1 MKVGEFVLKRT
12 LKCIVLTLCIAL
24 FVACPVSA
32 DTGSFA
38 RIETENDTAVTAISR
53 NVFEPVE
60 TITGASLNTEMQL
73 SGLSDIFVSNN
84 GDIYLLCSEI
94 SRIIKMNSDY
104 TLNKEITVTDN
115 EGNEVSFSGAQG
127 LYIEKNGNIYL
138 ADTNNSQIIIIDS
151 NGKILDRWAQ
161 PESDIIPKDFI
172 YNPIKILKNSDGYTY
187 VLSRGCY
194 YGTIVYDPDG
204 KFTGFMGA
212 NSVNATVIDAFTNLI
227 KGIFTSEEKQSAQVK
242 NLPYSFVD
250 FSMDKQG
257 YIITCTGSTEAT
269 TNGVGQIRR
278 INSSG
283 SNILFKTYS
292 NGESVSST
300 EYNFLEKEIIKK
312 QGMKQIQN
320 IVSVDVDKNGF
331 MYALDKTFGL
341 IYVYDSDCN
350 FLTAFGGLDDTMG
363 RFTDP
368 VALAVTDKGLL
379 VADLKKST
387 VTVFEITDFG
397 KKLFSAQLMYLDGEY
412 TASEPL
418 WNEVLKLDR
427 YNQPAYRGLSMI
439 SYNKGDYSGALK
451 LAKAG
456 YDYSVYDM
464 AYQKLFTSFIAD
476 NFVWLFIIIV
486 AFLGGITA
494 LFVYLK
500 KNKKVLV
507 KNQKLR
513 TACSVT
519 FHPYVTFDEI
529 KYNNR
534 GSIILALILAFAFF
548 VSASLKA
555 TGSGFLFTDQ
565 AAKDYNAL
573 YTLAKTIG
581 LLVLWSVSNWL
592 VCALLSGRGKLKEI
606 FMATVYALIPYI
618 IWTFISIGLSWILPL
633 SGVGLIS
640 GLNTV
645 ILIYTFFLLSVAMM
659 KIHDFNF
666 FRFLLTSVVT
676 LLAMLFIVFIIFMM
690 VILLQQF
697 WNMIYAVFTETLYR

>member
-1 MKVGEFVLKRT
+1 MKVGAFVLKKT

-24 FVACPVSA
+24 SVSCSVFA

-38 RIETENDTAVTAISR
+38 RIETENDTAVSAISR
-53 NVFEPVE
+53 NVFEPIK

-73 SGLSDIFVSNN
+73 SGLSDIFVSEK

-94 SRIIKMNSDY
+94 SRIIKINSDY
-104 TLNKEITVTDN
+104 TLNKEIAITDKD
-115 EGNEVSFSGAQG
+115 GVEVSFSGAQG
-127 LYIEKNGNIYL
+127 LYVEKNGNIYL
-138 ADTNNSQIIIIDS
+138 ADTNNSQILITDA
-151 NGKILDRWAQ
+151 NGKVLSSWAQ

-194 YGTIVYDPDG
+194 YGTIVYDPNG
-204 KFTGFMGA
+204 EFTGFMGA

-250 FSMDKQG
+250 FAMDKQG
-257 YIITCTGSTEAT
+257 YMVTCTGSTEAM
-269 TNGVGQIRR
+269 TNGTGQIRR

-292 NGESVSST
+292 SGDSVSST

-350 FLTAFGGLDDTMG
+350 FLTGLGGLDDTLG
-363 RFTDP
+363 NFTDP
-368 VALAVTDKGLL
+368 VALAVTDKGFL

-397 KKLFSAQLMYLDGEY
+397 EKLFNAQLMYLDGEY
-412 TASEPL
+412 TASESL

-439 SYNKGDYSGALK
+439 SYNNGDYKEALK

-456 YDYSVYDM
+456 YDYNVYDM

-476 NFVWLFIIIV
+476 NFVWLLMVIV
-486 AFLGGITA
+486 AFLSGITA
-494 LFVYLK
+494 LFIYLK
-500 KNKKVLV
+500 RNKKALI

-519 FHPYVTFDEI
+519 FHPFVAFDDV

-534 GSIILALILAFAFF
+534 GSLTLAIILALVFF
-548 VSASLKA
+548 VSASLKE
-555 TGSGFLFTDQ
+555 TGSGFLFMEQ
-565 AAKDYNAL
+565 SAKDYNML

-581 LLVLWSVSNWL
+581 LLILWSVSNWL
-592 VCALLSGRGKLKEI
+592 ICALLSGRGKLKEI
-606 FMATVYALIPYI
+606 FTATVYALIPYI

-633 SGVGLIS
+633 SGAGFIS
-640 GLNTV
+640 GFNTV

-666 FRFLLTSVVT
+666 FRFLLTGVVT